1 MLKEIIET
9 DKVSKPVGPYS
20 IAVKAAGTFL
30 FISGTVG
37 FDIDG
42 KVVAGGF
49 AEQCRQAYE
58 NIKIVLEEAGATF
71 KNVIRFTNYLVDA
84 NDYPVMAEIRK
95 EYLQDLN
102 ELPGSTLIEVKGL
115 LYPDLLVEID
125 TIAILD
131 E

>member
-1 MLKEIIET
+1 MFKEIIET

-37 FDIDG
+37 FDPEG
-42 KVVAGGF
+42 KIVAGGF
-49 AEQCRQAYE
+49 AGQCRQAYE
-58 NIKIVLEEAGATF
+58 NIKIILNEAGATF
-71 KNVIRFTNYLVDA
+71 KNVVRFTNYLIDA
-84 NDYPVMAEIRK
+84 QDYPVMAEIRK
-95 EYLQDLN
+95 EYLKDLDAA
-102 ELPGSTLIEVKGL
+102 PASTLLEVKGL

-131 E
+131 T